1 MANVL
6 NPEPESITLNTTL
19 EPTTLEPATELEQP
33 PFESTSNPETAEV
46 VEVPALDADAPTE
59 PVAKAVPVEAAPAE
73 EIAPEIVA
81 QAEPVVEAKA
91 EPVVAAAAEPVVE
104 AKAEPVV
111 AAKAEPVVEAKAEPV
126 VEAKAEPVV
135 AAVAE
140 TAAEIQAA
148 PEAAPPATAAAPV
161 ARAKAPEH
169 GLESMDDFSAA
180 LAAFEREQAAEAAA
194 VEAYGDKIVSGT
206 VIKQT
211 EKHLV
216 VDVGLKSEGLV
227 PLEQVLDHSGAVRF
241 NPGDVIDVV
250 IEREEPEGGYLVS
263 FERAQR
269 LRIWDTIEK
278 AANDKT
284 PMTGTV
290 ISRVK
295 GGLTVDIGLKAFL
308 PGSQLEIRPVRNL
321 DGYLG
326 QQIEV
331 RVIKLNKKR
340 GNVVVSRKEIL
351 EEEQNAKRSTTL
363 EHLGEG
369 AILTGTVKNL
379 TDYGAFVDLGGI
391 DGLLHITDM
400 SWGRLTHPRDL
411 VNVGDEIQ
419 VKVLKFDKD
428 KQRVSLGFKQLT
440 PDPWLD
446 ASERYPVGAH
456 VKGRV
461 LSVTDYG
468 AFVEL
473 EQGIEGLVHL
483 SEMTWSKRLKH
494 PSKLVKPGDEVETV
508 VLSVNPADRR
518 ISLGMKQLLEN
529 PWENLTEKYPTGAV
543 VEGRVRNLTD
553 FGAFIEIEDG
563 IDGLVHVSNLSWTK
577 RVKHPSEIVKK
588 GEKVKAVVLGV
599 EPAEPASLAG
609 HQAVAARRLGEL
621 LRLASGGRRGPRQ
634 GAADGAIWSLRRD
647 RGGCRGSLPHLRG
660 RRRRRIEAGDGPGA
674 RLQDHQDQRRG
685 EEGGLEPARHRP
697 GGQPHT
703 GRALQGGYSQAS
715 GLQLHHH
722 ARRPDQLAQGR
733 ALSRFPFRHQCTTAA
748 LRGGR
753 CCLDFVFHSFSL
765 CPASTLASATP
776 GVSFQV
782 KESSTMPR
790 NVDARIPYSAEFQ
803 P

>member
-6 NPEPESITLNTTL
+6 NPETESITLNTEL
-19 EPTTLEPATELEQP
+19 ETPTLEPATELEQP
-33 PFESTSNPETAEV
+33 SSESTSNTETAV
-46 VEVPALDADAPTE
+46 AVETKALDADAPTE
-59 PVAKAVPVEAAPAE
+59 PVAEAAPQVEAAIETAPPAE
-73 EIAPEIVA
+73 AAPVQAVA
-81 QAEPVVEAKA
+81 AE
-91 EPVVAAAAEPVVE
+91 VVAPPAP
-104 AKAEPVV
+104 
-111 AAKAEPVVEAKAEPV
+111 
-126 VEAKAEPVV
+126 
-135 AAVAE
+135 
-140 TAAEIQAA
+140 AA
-148 PEAAPPATAAAPV
+148 PEPEAELNAAPV
-161 ARAKAPEH
+161 AEPVSEPAPVAKAPAAPKAAPSHEH

-180 LAAFEREQAAEAAA
+180 LEAFEREQAAEAAA
-194 VEAYGDKIVSGT
+194 VEAYGDKVVSGT

-211 EKHLV
+211 DKHLV
-216 VDVGLKSEGLV
+216 IDVGLKSEGLV
-227 PLEQVLDHSGAVRF
+227 PLEQVLDHTGAVKF
-241 NPGDVIDVV
+241 QPGDVIDVV

-263 FERAQR
+263 YERAQR
-269 LRIWDTIEK
+269 LRVWDTIEK

-284 PMTGTV
+284 AVMGTV
-290 ISRVK
+290 VSRVK

-351 EEEQNAKRSTTL
+351 EEEQNVKRSTTL
-363 EHLGEG
+363 EQLGED
-369 AILTGTVKNL
+369 AVLTGTVKNL

-446 ASERYPVGAH
+446 ASERYPVNAR

-508 VLSVNPADRR
+508 VLSVNPSDRR
-518 ISLGMKQLLEN
+518 ISLGMKQLMDN
-529 PWENLTEKYPTGAV
+529 PWENLTERYPAGTV

-599 EPAEPASLAG
+599 EP
-609 HQAVAARRLGEL
+609 QNRRLSLGIKQLQPDVWESFFATHRVGDVVHGKV
-621 LRLASGGRRGPRQ
+621 LRTAQ
-634 GAADGAIWSLRRD
+634 FGAFVEIAEGVEGLCHIS
-647 RGGCRGSLPHLRG
+647 
-660 RRRRRIEAGDGPGA
+660 EAGD
-674 RLQDHQDQRRG
+674 D
-685 EEGGLEPARHRP
+685 EGGASKLE
-697 GGQPHT
+697 T
-703 GRALQGGYSQAS
+703 GLEHDFKIIKINVEEKKVGLSLRAIGHEAS
-715 GLQLHHH
+715 
-722 ARRPDQLAQGR
+722 RAQVESYKKE
-733 ALSRFPFRHQCTTAA
+733 AHKAP
-748 LRGGR
+748 
-753 CCLDFVFHSFSL
+753 
-765 CPASTLASATP
+765 
-776 GVSFQV
+776 VS
-782 KESSTMPR
+782 SSTTTLGDLI
-790 NVDARIPYSAEFQ
+790 NWKKEN
-803 P
+803 

>member
-6 NPEPESITLNTTL
+6 NPEPESITLNTELETPTL
-19 EPTTLEPATELEQP
+19 DPATELEQP
-33 PFESTSNPETAEV
+33 SSESTSNPETAET
-46 VEVPALDADAPTE
+46 PLSFAMDADAPTE
-59 PVAKAVPVEAAPAE
+59 PVA
-73 EIAPEIVA
+73 
-81 QAEPVVEAKA
+81 QAEPVVTTESAPTQSVATVDEPA
-91 EPVVAAAAEPVVE
+91 EPAVQAEPATNSE
-104 AKAEPVV
+104 A
-111 AAKAEPVVEAKAEPV
+111 
-126 VEAKAEPVV
+126 
-135 AAVAE
+135 
-140 TAAEIQAA
+140 QAA
-148 PEAAPPATAAAPV
+148 PASEAAPAAEAPK
-161 ARAKAPEH
+161 KAPHAEH

-180 LAAFEREQAAEAAA
+180 LEAFEREQAAEAAA
-194 VEAYGDKIVSGT
+194 VEAYGDKVVSGT
-206 VIKQT
+206 VLKQT

-216 VDVGLKSEGLV
+216 IDVGLKSEGLV
-227 PLEQVLDHSGAVRF
+227 PIEQVLDHTGAVKF
-241 NPGDVIDVV
+241 QPGDVIDVV

-263 FERAQR
+263 YEKAQR
-269 LRIWDTIEK
+269 LRVWDTIEK

-284 PMTGTV
+284 PVIGTV
-290 ISRVK
+290 VSRVK
-295 GGLTVDIGLKAFL
+295 GGLTVDIGMKAFL

-369 AILTGTVKNL
+369 AVLTGTVKNL

-456 VKGRV
+456 VHGRV

-494 PSKLVKPGDEVETV
+494 PSKLVKPGDEVDTV

-529 PWENLTEKYPTGAV
+529 PWENLTERYPAGTV

-599 EPAEPASLAG
+599 EP
-609 HQAVAARRLGEL
+609 QNRRLSLGIKQLQPDVWESFFAAHRVGDVVHGKV
-621 LRLASGGRRGPRQ
+621 LRTAQFGAFVEIAEGVEGLCHISEAVMDDGMAVKLEQ
-634 GAADGAIWSLRRD
+634 GQEHEFKVIKINVEEKKVGLSLRSI
-647 RGGCRGSLPHLRG
+647 GH
-660 RRRRRIEAGDGPGA
+660 EAS
-674 RLQDHQDQRRG
+674 
-685 EEGGLEPARHRP
+685 
-697 GGQPHT
+697 
-703 GRALQGGYSQAS
+703 RAVVENYKADT
-715 GLQLHHH
+715 HKH
-722 ARRPDQLAQGR
+722 P
-733 ALSRFPFRHQCTTAA
+733 
-748 LRGGR
+748 
-753 CCLDFVFHSFSL
+753 
-765 CPASTLASATP
+765 
-776 GVSFQV
+776 VS
-782 KESSTMPR
+782 SSTTTLGDLLNWR
-790 NVDARIPYSAEFQ
+790 KNER
-803 P
+803 

>member
-6 NPEPESITLNTTL
+6 NPEPESITLNTEIETPTL
-19 EPTTLEPATELEQP
+19 DPATELEQP
-33 PFESTSNPETAEV
+33 LPESTSNPETPAV
-46 VEVPALDADAPTE
+46 VDSPALDADALTKP
-59 PVAKAVPVEAAPAE
+59 AAQSE
-73 EIAPEIVA
+73 T
-81 QAEPVVEAKA
+81 
-91 EPVVAAAAEPVVE
+91 
-104 AKAEPVV
+104 
-111 AAKAEPVVEAKAEPV
+111 
-126 VEAKAEPVV
+126 
-135 AAVAE
+135 VAE
-140 TAAEIQAA
+140 TTAE
-148 PEAAPPATAAAPV
+148 PEHAAAPV
-161 ARAKAPEH
+161 TEKPAEH
-169 GLESMDDFSAA
+169 ALESMDDFSAA
-180 LAAFEREQAAEAAA
+180 LEAFEREQAAEAAA
-194 VEAYGDKIVSGT
+194 VEAYGDKVVSGT

-227 PLEQVLDHSGAVRF
+227 PIEQVVDHTGAVKF
-241 NPGDVIDVV
+241 QPGEVIDVV

-263 FERAQR
+263 YEKAQR
-269 LRIWDTIEK
+269 LRVWDTIEK
-278 AANDKT
+278 HANDKT
-284 PMTGTV
+284 PVIGTV
-290 ISRVK
+290 VSRVK

-446 ASERYPVGAH
+446 ATERYPVGAH
-456 VKGRV
+456 VHGRV

-494 PSKLVKPGDEVETV
+494 PSKLVKPGDEVDTV

-529 PWENLTEKYPTGAV
+529 PWEHLTERYPAGTV

-599 EPAEPASLAG
+599 EP
-609 HQAVAARRLGEL
+609 QNRRLSLGIKQLQPDVWESFFAQHRVGDVVHGKV
-621 LRLASGGRRGPRQ
+621 LRTAQ
-634 GAADGAIWSLRRD
+634 FGAFVEIAEGVEGLCHVSEAVGADGAPLNLEQGQEHDFKIIKINVEEKKVGLSLRAI
-647 RGGCRGSLPHLRG
+647 GQ
-660 RRRRRIEAGDGPGA
+660 EAS
-674 RLQDHQDQRRG
+674 
-685 EEGGLEPARHRP
+685 
-697 GGQPHT
+697 
-703 GRALQGGYSQAS
+703 RAVVENYKADT
-715 GLQLHHH
+715 HKH
-722 ARRPDQLAQGR
+722 P
-733 ALSRFPFRHQCTTAA
+733 
-748 LRGGR
+748 
-753 CCLDFVFHSFSL
+753 
-765 CPASTLASATP
+765 
-776 GVSFQV
+776 VS
-782 KESSTMPR
+782 SSTTTLGDLLNWR
-790 NVDARIPYSAEFQ
+790 KNEQNER
-803 P
+803 

>member
-1 MANVL
+1 MSNVL
-6 NPEPESITLNTTL
+6 NPEPESTTLNTEL
-19 EPTTLEPATELEQP
+19 ETPTLEPATESLQP
-33 PFESTSNPETAEV
+33 SSESTSTPETAVV
-46 VEVPALDADAPTE
+46 VEVPALDADAPTA
-59 PVAKAVPVEAAPAE
+59 PVAQAAPADIPAAPEVQAAPAE
-73 EIAPEIVA
+73 VPA
-81 QAEPVVEAKA
+81 VVEAPAPVA
-91 EPVVAAAAEPVVE
+91 EIPAAPEVQAAPAEVPAAVEAPAPVAEEIEAPAAEST
-104 AKAEPVV
+104 
-111 AAKAEPVVEAKAEPV
+111 
-126 VEAKAEPVV
+126 
-135 AAVAE
+135 E
-140 TAAEIQAA
+140 TAAPKAA
-148 PEAAPPATAAAPV
+148 HED
-161 ARAKAPEH
+161 H
-169 GLESMDDFSAA
+169 LESMDDFSAA
-180 LAAFEREQAAEAAA
+180 LEAFEREQAAEAAA
-194 VEAYGDKIVSGT
+194 VEAYGDKVVQGT
-206 VIKQT
+206 VLKQT

-227 PLEQVLDHSGAVRF
+227 PIEQVLDHTGAVKF
-241 NPGDVIDVV
+241 TAGDVIDVV

-263 FERAQR
+263 YEKAQR
-269 LRIWDTIEK
+269 LRVWDSIEK

-284 PMTGTV
+284 PVTGTV
-290 ISRVK
+290 IARVK

-326 QQIEV
+326 QPIEV

-351 EEEQNAKRSTTL
+351 EEEQTARRSTTL
-363 EHLGEG
+363 EHLFEG
-369 AILTGTVKNL
+369 AVLTGTVKNL

-411 VNVGDEIQ
+411 VNVSDEIQ

-446 ASERYPVGAH
+446 ATERYPVGAH

-508 VLSVNPADRR
+508 VLNVNPSDRR
-518 ISLGMKQLLEN
+518 ISLGMKQLMEN
-529 PWENLTEKYPTGAV
+529 PWENLADRYPAGTI

-577 RVKHPSEIVKK
+577 RVKHPSEVVKK

-599 EPAEPASLAG
+599 EP
-609 HQAVAARRLGEL
+609 QNRRLSLGIKQLQPDVWESFFAAHRVGDVVHGKV
-621 LRLASGGRRGPRQ
+621 LRTAQ
-634 GAADGAIWSLRRD
+634 FGAFVEIAEGVEGLCHIS
-647 RGGCRGSLPHLRG
+647 
-660 RRRRRIEAGDGPGA
+660 EAGE
-674 RLQDHQDQRRG
+674 G
-685 EEGGLEPARHRP
+685 EEGASKLEVGLEHEFKIIKINVEEKKV
-697 GGQPHT
+697 GLSL
-703 GRALQGGYSQAS
+703 RAVNGTEAS
-715 GLQLHHH
+715 
-722 ARRPDQLAQGR
+722 RAQVESYK
-733 ALSRFPFRHQCTTAA
+733 ADHKHP
-748 LRGGR
+748 
-753 CCLDFVFHSFSL
+753 
-765 CPASTLASATP
+765 
-776 GVSFQV
+776 VS
-782 KESSTMPR
+782 SSTTTLGDLINWKSER
-790 NVDARIPYSAEFQ
+790 
-803 P
+803 

>member
-6 NPEPESITLNTTL
+6 NSEPESITLNTEL
-19 EPTTLEPATELEQP
+19 ETPTLEPATENEQP
-33 PFESTSNPETAEV
+33 SFESTSNPEIAQTAQS
-46 VEVPALDADAPTE
+46 PALDADAPTE
-59 PVAKAVPVEAAPAE
+59 SSEIESTEAVTAEAAPAE
-73 EIAPEIVA
+73 ETAPTA
-81 QAEPVVEAKA
+81 QAEV
-91 EPVVAAAAEPVVE
+91 AAEPV
-104 AKAEPVV
+104 P
-111 AAKAEPVVEAKAEPV
+111 
-126 VEAKAEPVV
+126 
-135 AAVAE
+135 
-140 TAAEIQAA
+140 AA
-148 PEAAPPATAAAPV
+148 PENQAD
-161 ARAKAPEH
+161 
-169 GLESMDDFSAA
+169 SIDDFSAA
-180 LAAFEREQAAEAAA
+180 LEAFEREQAAEAAA
-194 VEAYGDKIVSGT
+194 VEAYGDKVVSGT
-206 VIKQT
+206 VVKQT

-227 PLEQVLDHSGAVRF
+227 PLEQVQDHTGAVKF
-241 NPGDVIDVV
+241 NPGDVIEVV

-263 FERAQR
+263 YERAQR
-269 LRIWDTIEK
+269 LRVWDSIEK
-278 AANDKT
+278 AANEKT
-284 PMTGTV
+284 PMIGTV
-290 ISRVK
+290 VSRVK

-308 PGSQLEIRPVRNL
+308 PGSQIEIRPVRNL

-326 QQIEV
+326 QQIEI

-369 AILTGTVKNL
+369 TILTGTVKNL

-411 VNVGDEIQ
+411 VNVSDEIQ

-518 ISLGMKQLLEN
+518 ISLGMKQLMEN

-577 RVKHPSEIVKK
+577 RVKHPSEVVKK

-599 EPAEPASLAG
+599 EP
-609 HQAVAARRLGEL
+609 QNRRLSLGIKQLQPDVWESFFATHRVGDVVHGKV
-621 LRLASGGRRGPRQ
+621 LRTAQ
-634 GAADGAIWSLRRD
+634 FGAFVEIAEGVEGLCHIS
-647 RGGCRGSLPHLRG
+647 
-660 RRRRRIEAGDGPGA
+660 EAGDDGTTK
-674 RLQDHQDQRRG
+674 L
-685 EEGGLEPARHRP
+685 ETGLEHEFKIIKINVEEKKVGLSLRAV
-697 GGQPHT
+697 GGHEAS
-703 GRALQGGYSQAS
+703 RAQVESYKADA
-715 GLQLHHH
+715 HKH
-722 ARRPDQLAQGR
+722 P
-733 ALSRFPFRHQCTTAA
+733 
-748 LRGGR
+748 
-753 CCLDFVFHSFSL
+753 
-765 CPASTLASATP
+765 
-776 GVSFQV
+776 VS
-782 KESSTMPR
+782 SSTTTLGDLINWR
-790 NVDARIPYSAEFQ
+790 KGER
-803 P
+803 

>member
-6 NPEPESITLNTTL
+6 NPETESITLNT
-19 EPTTLEPATELEQP
+19 ELEIPTLDPASELDSLPRIDQP
-33 PFESTSNPETAEV
+33 SRESTSNPETAHAAEI
-46 VEVPALDADAPTE
+46 PALDADALTE
-59 PVAKAVPVEAAPAE
+59 PVAEAVSAVQDAVEPAPAQ
-73 EIAPEIVA
+73 AVA
-81 QAEPVVEAKA
+81 TESPAEPEHPVQVVS
-91 EPVVAAAAEPVVE
+91 AAHVGTEVSAH
-104 AKAEPVV
+104 
-111 AAKAEPVVEAKAEPV
+111 
-126 VEAKAEPVV
+126 
-135 AAVAE
+135 
-140 TAAEIQAA
+140 
-148 PEAAPPATAAAPV
+148 AAPPAEAVHEAKTHAEEPHQVAAHAQGSPV
-161 ARAKAPEH
+161 AVVVVPPHKAPPTPADH
-169 GLESMDDFSAA
+169 GLESADDFSAA

-211 EKHLV
+211 DKHLV

-227 PLEQVLDHSGAVRF
+227 PLEQVVDHTGAVRF

-250 IEREEPEGGYLVS
+250 IEREEPEGGYLVNY
-263 FERAQR
+263 ERAQR
-269 LRIWDTIEK
+269 LRIWDVIEK
-278 AANDKT
+278 AAAEKT
-284 PMTGTV
+284 PVMGTV
-290 ISRVK
+290 VSRVK

-351 EEEQNAKRSTTL
+351 EEEQNAKRSSTL

-446 ASERYPVGAH
+446 ASERYPVGAR

-518 ISLGMKQLLEN
+518 ISLGMKQLLDN
-529 PWENLTEKYPTGAV
+529 PWENLTERYPAGTV

-577 RVKHPSEIVKK
+577 RVKHPSEVVKK

-599 EPAEPASLAG
+599 EP
-609 HQAVAARRLGEL
+609 QNRRLSLGIKQLQPDVWESFFATHRVGDVVHGKVLRTAQFGAFVEIAEGVEGLCHISEAGEN
-621 LRLASGGRRGPRQ
+621 
-634 GAADGAIWSLRRD
+634 DGHSKLETGQEHDFKIIKINVEEKKVGLSLRAVGHEASRATVEHYKAENTHSERGDRGD
-647 RGGCRGSLPHLRG
+647 RGG
-660 RRRRRIEAGDGPGA
+660 
-674 RLQDHQDQRRG
+674 
-685 EEGGLEPARHRP
+685 
-697 GGQPHT
+697 
-703 GRALQGGYSQAS
+703 
-715 GLQLHHH
+715 
-722 ARRPDQLAQGR
+722 
-733 ALSRFPFRHQCTTAA
+733 
-748 LRGGR
+748 
-753 CCLDFVFHSFSL
+753 HSK
-765 CPASTLASATP
+765 P
-776 GVSFQV
+776 VS
-782 KESSTMPR
+782 SSTTTLGDLINWR
-790 NVDARIPYSAEFQ
+790 KTER
-803 P
+803 